1 VNVQRLSIRAPA
13 GRLRIISVW
22 RSLAHSGARVYGW
35 AVKVDAATGT
45 ECMTVD
51 VAGCDEESLA
61 TLAALLSSAPLE
73 ATVTACSLL
82 TLDGTIDEQ

>member
-1 VNVQRLSIRAPA
+1 M
-13 GRLRIISVW
+13 W
-22 RSLAHSGARVYGW
+22 RSLAHSGARIYGW
-35 AVKVDAATGT
+35 AVKVDTATGN

-61 TLAALLSSAPLE
+61 TLAAVLSSAPFE

-82 TLDGTIDEQ
+82 TLDGEIEER